1 MSEVLK
7 KVKDEDILKPA
18 PGGLILECTGPRH
31 AYQRSVL
38 PFVRTRIRSKYLPH
52 MHQHTSH
59 HRDLRGPA
67 MTASLLV
74 ALLMLIGKM
83 TAFYITG
90 SAAIFSDA
98 MESVIHL
105 LATAFAVFSL
115 WYSVRPADH
124 SHPYGH
130 GKIAYFSSGF
140 EGGLI
145 MVAALTIIYS
155 AVLDLINGPE
165 LKQLNVGLLITFGLS
180 VVNAI
185 LGVSLVRIGKRQ
197 NSIVLVSNGQHVLT
211 DMWTSVGVILGLFVV
226 WMTDILWLDPVV
238 AIFVALNILWT
249 AGSLM
254 RRSVQGLMETAD
266 PNDTVALR
274 NLLDGHVQKGTI
286 QGFHQLRHR
295 RVNDQVWVEYHLL
308 FPEDLTVHEAHDHSH
323 TVEDSVHRLFGSD
336 SVVVTAH
343 LEPEK
348 HSDAHEGAAGQEP
361 GDALHVPHDN

>member
-1 MSEVLK
+1 
-7 KVKDEDILKPA
+7 
-18 PGGLILECTGPRH
+18 
-31 AYQRSVL
+31 
-38 PFVRTRIRSKYLPH
+38 
-52 MHQHTSH
+52 
-59 HRDLRGPA
+59 

-211 DMWTSVGVILGLFVV
+211 D
-226 WMTDILWLDPVV
+226 ILWLDPVV

-323 TVEDSVHRLFGSD
+323 TVEDPVHRLFGSD